1 MASITLPTRTQHEHL
16 RPLNILR
23 DLPAVAD
30 LIEQCFSET
39 MDNEGRRYVQDMRR
53 AGNDNSFIKWANRVA
68 DSTSLPLTG
77 YIWEEDNRIVG
88 NISVVPFRHRGKKLY
103 LIANVAVHPNYRHR
117 GIAGALTERA
127 LQHIHEKK
135 IKDVWLHVR
144 ADNPEAIH
152 IYTKL
157 GFTEYT
163 RRTSWQTIAGN
174 FEITNQD
181 IQITKRHPHFWQ
193 TQRLWLTRFYPDL
206 LAWHQHWDISSLRPG
221 LWNWLYLLITDVNIR
236 QWAAT
241 KNNQL
246 HATLSFI
253 PHGLGKG
260 LYAGAGDRSE
270 PEALTALLIHARR
283 ELLHY
288 YPKLTLDFPVSDF
301 DEAIQNA
308 GFQKIRTLI
317 WMHATL

>member
-1 MASITLPTRTQHEHL
+1 MASITLPTRAQHEHL

-135 IKDVWLHVR
+135 VKDVWLHVR

-174 FEITNQD
+174 FESTNQD
-181 IQITKRHPHFWQ
+181 IQITKRHTHFWQ

-260 LYAGAGDRSE
+260 LYAGTGDRSE

-288 YPKLTLDFPVSDF
+288 YPKLTLDFPVSNF